1 MQGGTTGIRV
11 ELPLLPKSSVET
23 NGESS
28 WRIVDALV
36 DNLPGMMAANNA
48 SNTRVRFQ
56 DDWGDEDKFTEPMKR
71 YPAASLELLLNG
83 LYPLNAEFELMPVEK
98 KLVGRNRGRAGID
111 LYEMKGNRAKVTVD
125 LPYFIEGE
133 SELSIEIRVAREE
146 DEENKSELPAI
157 AIDGDTTLNIKRI
170 SNLEIYEK
178 ESRQGIYICDQSFRR
193 KLVVI
198 QDFSSKSIANIWDG
212 SVNPEVTLECWIKL
226 RVTAKNKLKKKEVH
240 MPWRGS
246 RLWLENSPDTEST
259 NKSWLTLVQKT
270 ILRS

>member
-133 SELSIEIRVAREE
+133 SVLDIQISIAQESDEVVKKGFPLLKFGNKKLLQIAKISSLPMFKEGAEE
-146 DEENKSELPAI
+146 GVYKSHFE
-157 AIDGDTTLNIKRI
+157 G
-170 SNLEIYEK
+170 
-178 ESRQGIYICDQSFRR
+178 RQA
-193 KLVVI
+193 LVVI
-198 QDFSSKSIANIWDG
+198 RDFSKRSFS
-212 SVNPEVTLECWIKL
+212 TLEGVDVDMKIDMECRVRLHVTSQDKPEKETIK
-226 RVTAKNKLKKKEVH
+226 
-240 MPWRGS
+240 MPWRGRS
-246 RLWLENSPDTEST
+246 KWLDEPEIGDQY
-259 NKSWLTLVQKT
+259 KGWLLMEDAT

>member
-133 SELSIEIRVAREE
+133 SELIIELRIRQDDKDGKEKYSSLKFGEKLFYTISHISKLKQYKSGSTKGEYINRYKGKDQLIVLHDFSKDSFSNPENLPL
-146 DEENKSELPAI
+146 DEEL
-157 AIDGDTTLNIKRI
+157 L
-170 SNLEIYEK
+170 
-178 ESRQGIYICDQSFRR
+178 
-193 KLVVI
+193 
-198 QDFSSKSIANIWDG
+198 
-212 SVNPEVTLECWIKL
+212 LECRIKL
-226 RVTAKNKLKKKEVH
+226 HVTPNTEEPKKGVQ
-240 MPWRGS
+240 MPWRGDALWVKSVVSTIDKDMSWITLDS
-246 RLWLENSPDTEST
+246 RTP
-259 NKSWLTLVQKT
+259 
-270 ILRS
+270 LRS